1 MDSGTIFLVVLVVL
15 LAMAFLFLYATARR
29 RDTDQALSTLPDSV
43 GPDNVDLS
51 TAGMTEEEAASSG
64 ALVPAGEASAA
75 PTRTG
80 RELEKAVALERRQ
93 APPPVSTP
101 PAPPPA
107 IPDEETLGVTRRQVL
122 NRGIVTGMVLGI
134 TGFGGASLAM
144 LWPTLSGG
152 FGAKINVGKAED
164 VLGQIAQTKEP
175 FYYAAGR
182 FYINPYPKE
191 AVGNAKKIAA
201 YAAVT
206 DGYAAGFV
214 ALYQKCVHLGCR
226 VPWCKTSQWFECP
239 CHGSQYN
246 RVGEKKGGP
255 APRGLDRFR
264 VIADGGS
271 VVVDTSLIIPGP
283 PIGTNT
289 TGQEAEGPHCIGALA
304 EK

>member
-1 MDSGTIFLVVLVVL
+1 VDSGTVFL
-15 LAMAFLFLYATARR
+15 LAIVALLALAFLFLFATGRR
-29 RDTDQALSTLPDSV
+29 RDVDRALETLP
-43 GPDNVDLS
+43 
-51 TAGMTEEEAASSG
+51 EERPAAEG
-64 ALVPAGEASAA
+64 ALVAAEQTGSSVARPDATAA
-75 PTRTG
+75 PRSG
-80 RELEKAVALERRQ
+80 RELERSVALERHRETGPAP
-93 APPPVSTP
+93 APPP
-101 PAPPPA
+101 PAPA

-122 NRGIVTGMVLGI
+122 NRGIVAGMTLGI
-134 TGFGGASLAM
+134 SSFGAAM
-144 LWPTLSGG
+144 LAFLWPSLSGG
-152 FGAKINVGKAED
+152 FGAKVRVAKTEEILD
-164 VLGQIAQTKEP
+164 QIAQTKEP

-191 AVGNAKKIAA
+191 AVPAAKKITA
-201 YAAVT
+201 YGAVVEGYD
-206 DGYAAGFV
+206 DGLV

-264 VIADGGS
+264 VIVDGGT

-289 TGQEAEGPHCIGALA
+289 TGQEAEGPHCVGGAA
-304 EK
+304 E